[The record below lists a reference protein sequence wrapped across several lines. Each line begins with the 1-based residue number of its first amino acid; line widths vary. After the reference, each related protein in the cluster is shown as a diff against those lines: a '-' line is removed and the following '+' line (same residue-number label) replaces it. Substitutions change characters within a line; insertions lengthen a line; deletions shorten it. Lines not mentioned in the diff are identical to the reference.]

1 MAADHSLPNV
11 AFYYPGPVWSSTDL
25 IKNLLL
31 FFDGIALL
39 VPRYLRD
46 KPERE
51 DPALAV
57 PLREKGL
64 LHNIEPEDQ
73 VDAEAT
79 KQLAEALGGIISTGA
94 LDALAAQPDAAFH
107 ELSMSRLGYYGE
119 PEIAESLFEELKRRG
134 LAKESKDG
142 LSIPM
147 HHQVRVLI
155 LVLLAQILRPK
166 GKELG
171 MELIPATDLPV
182 IMNGLVELL
191 NIPSLPSA
199 GNVVTYDLQTVGVD
213 LSLIPLDEVLD
224 YRQQNKEIYQRYA
237 RNVRGF
243 IRDVSTLPS
252 DERATAM
259 DDRQEE
265 LADLA
270 NALRKMS
277 RKAWKLPASFA
288 LSGAGAVWTAAS
300 GNPLGALL
308 ALGALATGL
317 EKGGKA
323 EAGAFSFLF
332 SAPGRNRYL

>member
-1 MAADHSLPNV
+1 MPADLDIPKV
-11 AFYYPGPVWSSTDL
+11 AFYYPGPVWSASDP

-31 FFDGIALL
+31 FFDGIGLL

-46 KPERE
+46 KPERI
-51 DPALAV
+51 DPSLAI

-94 LDALAAQPDAAFH
+94 FDELAAQPDAAFH

-119 PEIAESLFEELKRRG
+119 REIAEGVFEELKGRG
-134 LAKESKDG
+134 LAKDSKDG

-147 HHQVRVLI
+147 HRQVRVLI

-166 GKELG
+166 GKALG
-171 MELIPATDLPV
+171 MELIPATDRPEL
-182 IMNGLVELL
+182 MNGLTELL

-199 GNVVTYDLQTVGVD
+199 GNVVSADLQTVGVD
-213 LSLIPLDEVLD
+213 LSLVPLDEVLD
-224 YRQQNKEIYQRYA
+224 YRQQNKDIYQRYA
-237 RNVRGF
+237 RNVQGF
-243 IRDVSTLPS
+243 VRAVSTLPT
-252 DERATAM
+252 DERKTAM
-259 DDRQEE
+259 EDRQDE

-270 NALRKMS
+270 NELRKMS
-277 RKAWKLPASFA
+277 RKAWKRPASFA
-288 LSGAGAVWTAAS
+288 LSGAGAVWAAS
-300 GNPLGALL
+300 GDPFGALL
-308 ALGALATGL
+308 ALGALAAGL
-317 EKGGKA
+317 EEGGTA

-332 SAPGRNRYL
+332 SAPGRHRYV